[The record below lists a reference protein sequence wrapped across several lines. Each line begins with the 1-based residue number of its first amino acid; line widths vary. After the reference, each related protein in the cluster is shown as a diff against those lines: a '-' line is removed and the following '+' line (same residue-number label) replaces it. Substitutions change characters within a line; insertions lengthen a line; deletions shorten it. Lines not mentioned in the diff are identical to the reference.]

1 MVVMQTFQQA
11 LSTEQQS
18 KFRQLQL
25 AVAALEQQLE
35 NTLTKQLKQTKDGTS
50 DLPIPLTYVSDR
62 TAKTGIKLVDTDG

>member
-1 MVVMQTFQQA
+1 MVVMQA
-11 LSTEQQS
+11 SERVLSTQQQS

-25 AVAALEQQLE
+25 AVAALEQQVK
-35 NTLTKQLKQTKDGTS
+35 NTLTKQLNQTKDDTS